1 MMTIALLAGI
11 WSTTCI
17 QTQISNLGQG
27 HVKETYT
34 ISVDHSYEF
43 KREWFRDAKCTE
55 PQGTDIESGTIE
67 LGKEIQSVFVLSGT
81 YEANFS
87 SQGGVDLGAVAIQK
101 NALKISR
108 GIKNSSMRN
117 TMLSLFEYVKH
128 K

>member
-1 MMTIALLAGI
+1 MTIALLAGI

-17 QTQISNLGQG
+17 QTQISNIAQG

-34 ISVDHSYEF
+34 IHLNHSYEF
-43 KREWFRDAKCTE
+43 KREWFRDSKCTE
-55 PQGTDIESGTIE
+55 PQGTDVESGTIE
-67 LGKEIQSVFVLSGT
+67 LGREIQSMFTMAGT

-87 SQGGVDLGAVAIQK
+87 SQSGIDLGAVAIQK
-101 NALKISR
+101 STLKISR

-117 TMLSLFEYVKH
+117 TMLSLFEYVKQ